1 MRSRGSAQTPLHKLR
16 VAALLPDFPGLESAS
31 FKCGVDFT
39 GEFSGFPLDFPLF
52 PNAAAI

>member
-31 FKCGVDFT
+31 FRCRFDIAA
-39 GEFSGFPLDFPLF
+39 EFPGFPLGFPLF
-52 PNAAAI
+52 PNSPT